1 VSTQSIDEPGIHPLD
16 DPIRGSLRGA
26 HSRFARTVGNTSRF
40 DPEVSPFL
48 GHPTVIEEADFDDI
62 IELFGP
68 DQVVSLRGVDHR
80 VPAHW
85 HIVDRF
91 ELVQLVG
98 HHLDTR
104 PHPDAVVLGASD
116 VPEMLELVKQTKPG
130 PFLPRTHELGTYL
143 GIRESG
149 RLAAMAGERMR
160 PAGWTEISAVCT
172 DAAYRGRGLAT
183 ELVRAVGHGIRE
195 RGEIPFLHASASNER
210 AIRLYLSI
218 GFELRQRS
226 LLTLVRTPSRSL
238 DGGPA

>member
-1 VSTQSIDEPGIHPLD
+1 MSTQSIGEPDIHPLD

-40 DPEVSPFL
+40 HPDVSPFL
-48 GHPTVIEEADFDDI
+48 SHPPVIEDSDFDDI
-62 IELFGP
+62 VELFGP
-68 DQVVSLRGVDHR
+68 GQIVSLSGVGHR
-80 VPAHW
+80 LPSHW
-85 HIVDRF
+85 HVVDRF

-98 HHLDTR
+98 YRLDTR

-116 VPEMLELVKQTKPG
+116 VPEMLELVDRTKPG
-130 PFLPRTHELGTYL
+130 PFLSRTHELGTYL

-172 DAAYRGRGLAT
+172 DPAYRGRGLAT

-195 RGEIPFLHASASNER
+195 RGETPFLHASASNES

-226 LLTLVRTPSRSL
+226 LLTLVRTPTSSL
-238 DGGPA
+238 DGRPA